1 MAAALKRPALDLTLN
16 IYPGLVTRIIDR
28 PGATLNDAAL
38 QKLVADLRQL
48 AQGALPAGALT
59 YGVFSGDRAHLS
71 RVVVTLISDAQTGA
85 PVAFNALAP
94 LPVAYAGERFDLV
107 HLGLVMVDPAYR
119 ARGLSSA
126 LYGWTTF
133 LLFLRG
139 GLRPF
144 WISNVTQVPSV
155 VGMVSETFSNVW
167 PSPRA
172 PSRRAFAHQTLA
184 RQMMARH
191 RAAFGVGDDADF
203 DEEASIIRNAYT
215 GGSDDLKKTF
225 ADAPKHRDALYN
237 DWCRDHLDYTRGDDV
252 LQIAR
257 MDVAAARRYALA
269 HIPRRSAPALIAA
282 AFFLLLQSLAL
293 PFLHWLDPTRPFGA
307 LRAREAHKAPTR
319 EREQAS

>member
-1 MAAALKRPALDLTLN
+1 
-16 IYPGLVTRIIDR
+16 
-28 PGATLNDAAL
+28 
-38 QKLVADLRQL
+38 
-48 AQGALPAGALT
+48 
-59 YGVFSGDRAHLS
+59 
-71 RVVVTLISDAQTGA
+71 
-85 PVAFNALAP
+85 
-94 LPVAYAGERFDLV
+94 
-107 HLGLVMVDPAYR
+107 
-119 ARGLSSA
+119 
-126 LYGWTTF
+126 

-172 PSRRAFAHQTLA
+172 PSRRAFAHQTFAHQTLA

-191 RAAFGVGDDADF
+191 RAAFGVGDDAEF
-203 DEEASIIRNAYT
+203 DEAASIIRNAYT

-225 ADAPKHRDALYN
+225 ADAPKHRDIIYN
-237 DWCRDHLDYTRGDDV
+237 DWCRDHLDYVRGDDV

-269 HIPRRSAPALIAA
+269 HIPPRSAPALIAA

-293 PFLHWLDPTRPFGA
+293 PLLHWLDPRRPLGA
-307 LRAREAHKAPTR
+307 LRARGAEKAPAQS
-319 EREQAS
+319 EEQAS